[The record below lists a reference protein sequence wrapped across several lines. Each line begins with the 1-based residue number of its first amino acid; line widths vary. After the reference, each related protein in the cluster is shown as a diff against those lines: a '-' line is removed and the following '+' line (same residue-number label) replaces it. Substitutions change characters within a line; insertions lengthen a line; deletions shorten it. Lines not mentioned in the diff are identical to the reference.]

1 MLKQKRLFDHYRDRD
16 MRQVKQVADGLRVMT
31 SAICILVTLGWII
44 NYNLTAFIGIP
55 LIIALAASLAVYCI
69 KLVRQIQKSNT
80 PKEQVKRAKAIL
92 MGIVGVGIACWL
104 ADVLS
109 TFFAVN
115 IGTAQEMNPLGWPYS
130 AFVALAYYVPITF
143 AMYYLLYNQKTKGS
157 FYAALVISTGTL
169 FFAAMSFTA
178 GMNNF
183 AYSWQALDSSANLV
197 ITIIWSVIA
206 LVLTGFNFAAV
217 KGKLA

>member
-1 MLKQKRLFDHYRDRD
+1 MKQAAKH
-16 MRQVKQVADGLRVMT
+16 VADGFRAMAST
-31 SAICILVTLGWII
+31 ICILVTLGWII

-55 LIIALAASLAVYCI
+55 LIIALSASLAAYFV
-69 KLVRQIQKSNT
+69 KLVRQIQKINP
-80 PKEQVKRAKAIL
+80 PKEQVRRAKAVL

-109 TFFAVN
+109 TFIAVN

-130 AFVALAYYVPITF
+130 AFVALAYYIPISF
-143 AMYYLLYNQKTKGS
+143 GMYYLLYKQKTKGS
-157 FYAALVISTGTL
+157 FYAAALISVGTL

-183 AYSWQALDSSANLV
+183 AFSWQTMDLSANLA
-197 ITIIWSVIA
+197 ITSFWSIIA
-206 LVLTGFNFAAV
+206 LVLTGFNIAAV
-217 KGKLA
+217 RGKLA